1 MEWTAQFRA
10 LEVTKGR
17 LSSRVYWTQ
26 SGETRHSNDINIT
39 DVQFLGQRSERL
51 EDVVAAPGEYQ
62 EAEVDLPF

>member
-17 LSSRVYWTQ
+17 LSSRVYRTQ

-39 DVQFLGQRSERL
+39 EVQFLGQRSERL
-51 EDVVAAPGEYQ
+51 EDVVVAPGEYQ